1 MKTDLSLKKIDLFK
15 KDIFS
20 YHQDIYVKKRSLSLN
35 SINDYLIKKKKIK
48 KNIKNNFLQLK
59 SKLSLNSE
67 IYLFKDGNKKN
78 ILKVNLLEQK
88 SFKNKEIRKINF
100 LTKNLKFLSC
110 PYDIFDFQKKRHEL
124 IQFIEGKIFNGN
136 LNEFIR
142 ILKLYNKFFLKKKNN
157 DFKKVEYFTQKEEKN
172 LKRFYYQNFPNNK
185 YMKLVI
191 NEWDR
196 LKFQFKNKKKIKK
209 ILFHNDIHPK
219 NVLIKKD
226 GNIVILDY
234 QSYKQVVPEIA
245 FSYSL
250 LKMTRQV
257 VSKSKKSLNKRI
269 LSEIKKKV
277 KKYNF
282 CVNKWN
288 LSVSDLAIMEIL
300 RRICIIIKI
309 KNIYI
314 KNKVLIIL
322 IRNLLEAHYLFG
334 KIKLNK

>member
-20 YHQDIYVKKRSLSLN
+20 YNQDIYIKKRSLSLN
-35 SINDYLIKKKKIK
+35 SINDYLLKKKKIK
-48 KNIKNNFLQLK
+48 KNIEKDILQLK
-59 SKLSLNSE
+59 NKLTLNSE
-67 IYLFKDGNKKN
+67 IYLFKNGNKKN
-78 ILKVNLLEQK
+78 ILKVNLLKQK
-88 SFKNKEIRKINF
+88 SLRNKEIRKINF
-100 LTKNLKFLSC
+100 LTKNFKFLSC
-110 PYDIFDFQKKRHEL
+110 PYDIFDFQKKRYEL

-142 ILKLYNKFFLKKKNN
+142 ILKIYNKFFLKKKNN
-157 DFKKVEYFTQKEEKN
+157 YFKKVEYFTQKEEKN

-257 VSKSKKSLNKRI
+257 ISKSKKNLNKKI
-269 LSEIKKKV
+269 LNEIKKKV
-277 KKYNF
+277 KKLNF

-314 KNKVLIIL
+314 KNKILIIL

-334 KIKLNK
+334 KINLNK